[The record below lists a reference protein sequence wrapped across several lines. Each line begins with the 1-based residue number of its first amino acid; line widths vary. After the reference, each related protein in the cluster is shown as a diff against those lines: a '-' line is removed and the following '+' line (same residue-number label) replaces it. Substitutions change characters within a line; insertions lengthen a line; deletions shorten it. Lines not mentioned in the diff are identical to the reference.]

1 MTTIAIY
8 TFMTLDGVAQSPGMP
23 EEDPSGGFTL
33 GGWQAPLFTEEL
45 GEIVASWHANA
56 GGLLLGRRTYEILA
70 GHWPNV
76 PDDHDFAPFAKLLNE
91 LPKYV
96 ASTTLTSGDWGPTT
110 VLRDLDA
117 VTALR
122 DQDLGELLVIGSLDF
137 AQTLIRHDLVDEY
150 RIATMPVLLGTGK
163 KLFGGG
169 VIPTGLEL
177 VSSRTVAGGTTASVY
192 RPTGA
197 PAIGSHAL
205 EV

>member
-23 EEDPSGGFTL
+23 EEDPSGGFTY

-45 GEIVASWHANA
+45 GEIVASWHSPAA
-56 GGLLLGRRTYEILA
+56 GLLLGRRTYEILA

-76 PDDHDFAPFAKLLNE
+76 SADHDFAPFAKILNE

-96 ASTTLTSGDWGPTT
+96 ASTTLKDADWGPTT
-110 VLRDLDA
+110 VLGGDVVDA
-117 VTALR
+117 VTALK

-137 AQTLIRHDLVDEY
+137 AQTLIRHNLVDEY
-150 RIATMPVLLGTGK
+150 RLAVMPILLGTGK

-169 VIPTGLEL
+169 VVPAGLEL
-177 VSSRTVAGGTTASVY
+177 VSSRTTDSGVITGVY
-192 RPTGA
+192 RPSGDPVYGT
-197 PAIGSHAL
+197 HAL
-205 EV
+205 